1 MRKTSP
7 RVITCNRCMSVLDAG
22 IDAAGVE
29 NASLTCP
36 KCGCVN
42 RLPKADRHLVAGV
55 WLALV
60 MVLAG
65 AAFASLS
72 LLRSPVAQ
80 KQPLPV
86 PHAAVVPVDPRPRVP
101 PAAAVAAVPQT
112 NAAVAATEKPI
123 PTKADQAWKT
133 FESYKACVINKEYDQ
148 ATNLLAVIN
157 AGLPTAVD
165 RQAFGDRV
173 AQRCGNLATLKLFY
187 LCAACDGVGT
197 RPPEGVTNVCGKC
210 KGAKLCV
217 KCQGIDSR
225 LSKRCKA
232 CDGMTCRQCNSSGLC
247 RSCMGYKTVA
257 CPQCR
262 GVGNVREVSRAA
274 CPSCGGRGF
283 KEGLRRSGGGS
294 SPMRCTRCG
303 GAGTVETG
311 TLKDCVKC
319 AGKGRIA
326 CVACA
331 GIGRCA
337 VCGGDGKR
345 KAKCAACDSTGV
357 VTLVCPVCSGSGRC
371 EACDGSGSRQTHEPE
386 AECKRC
392 RATGIARR
400 MELPVDAAWL
410 ALSGGCWY
418 DAGKGARMQRVTA
431 DSSGILWINGKKLKV
446 TPSPSSNDLTV
457 IVAPR

>member
-7 RVITCNRCMSVLDAG
+7 RMITCNRCMSVLD
-22 IDAAGVE
+22 IDSDAAGVAA
-29 NASLTCP
+29 ASITCP

-42 RLPKADRHLVAGV
+42 RLTKADRLLVAGV

-60 MVLAG
+60 TVLAG

-72 LLRSPVAQ
+72 LLKSPAAQ
-80 KQPLPV
+80 RHPEPV
-86 PHAAVVPVDPRPRVP
+86 PPAAVMPVDPHPRVP
-101 PAAAVAAVPQT
+101 PAAAAAPVPQT
-112 NAAVAATEKPI
+112 NAAVAETEKPI
-123 PTKADQAWKT
+123 PTKTAQAWKT
-133 FESYKACVINKEYDQ
+133 FESYKDCVIRKDYDQ

-165 RQAFGDRV
+165 RQAFGDKV
-173 AQRCGNLATLKLFY
+173 TQRCGNLVTLKLFY
-187 LCAACDGVGT
+187 LCAACDGVGI
-197 RPPEGVTNVCGKC
+197 RPPEGGEIACGKC
-210 KGAKLCV
+210 KGTKLCV
-217 KCQGIDSR
+217 KCQGVDSR
-225 LSKRCKA
+225 LSKRCRE
-232 CDGMTCRQCNSSGLC
+232 CEGMTCRPCSGAGLC

-257 CPQCR
+257 CPKCR
-262 GVGNVREVSRAA
+262 GVGNVREVSRAS

-311 TLKDCVKC
+311 TLKDCVNC

-345 KAKCAACDSTGV
+345 KAKCAACENTGV
-357 VTLVCPVCSGSGRC
+357 VTLVCPACSGSGRC
-371 EACDGSGSRQTHEPE
+371 EACDGSGRRQSREPL

-392 RATGIARR
+392 RATGIARH

-431 DSSGILWINGKKLKV
+431 DSAGTLWINGKKIKATVNLG
-446 TPSPSSNDLTV
+446 SNDLV
-457 IVAPR
+457 VFVAPR